1 MNKEQLIE
9 SLKNKGA
16 LKSGDVIKAFE
27 RVEREN
33 FVDTVYKSYAYT
45 DEALPL
51 FSGQTIS
58 QPYTVA
64 VMTEALEL
72 HKSQRV
78 LEVGTGSGYQAA
90 IIAEIIGSRG
100 ILFTIERLGRLVDF
114 AKQNLK
120 KYNNVVIVQGNGV
133 GGLPE
138 KAPFDKIIVTAAASE
153 FPKKLFAQLRDGG
166 KMVIPTTD
174 NKLFLITKKNTEPI
188 VEDLGSFVFVPLVND

>member
-1 MNKEQLIE
+1 MNKSQLIE
-9 SLKNKGA
+9 SLKSKGA
-16 LKSGDVIKAFE
+16 LKTNDVIKAFE
-27 RVEREN
+27 QVEREN
-33 FVDTVYKSYAYT
+33 FVDTVYRPYAYT

-90 IIAEIIGSRG
+90 IIAEIIGKRG
-100 ILFTIERLGRLVDF
+100 ILFTIERLSRLVDF

-120 KYNNVVIVQGNGV
+120 DYSNVDIVLGNGIH
-133 GGLPE
+133 GLPE
-138 KAPFDKIIVTAAASE
+138 KAPFDRIIVTAAASE
-153 FPKKLFAQLRDGG
+153 FPKELFAQLRDGG
-166 KMVIPTTD
+166 KMVIPTID
-174 NKLFLITKKNTEPI
+174 NRLLIIIKKGGEPMA
-188 VEDLGSFVFVPLVND
+188 ESLGSFVFVPLVND